1 MWPSVVSR
9 WLTIQKSNYCNG
21 MRKKKSYV
29 LWYNIV
35 NHFVRNEVEVWGFFK
50 CNDGVKCNVQNCFE
64 CFPDHIFLLLKI
76 DTKIR
81 IPCVMLYLLSSD
93 KGC

>member
-1 MWPSVVSR
+1 M
-9 WLTIQKSNYCNG
+9 
-21 MRKKKSYV
+21 
-29 LWYNIV
+29 
-35 NHFVRNEVEVWGFFK
+35 EVWGFFK